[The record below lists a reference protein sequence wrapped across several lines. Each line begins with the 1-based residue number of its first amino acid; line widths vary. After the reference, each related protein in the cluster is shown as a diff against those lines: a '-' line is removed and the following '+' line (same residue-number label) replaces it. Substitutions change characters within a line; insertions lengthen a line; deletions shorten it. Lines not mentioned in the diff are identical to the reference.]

1 MLMFGK
7 KNRVQPIAELIPEI
21 RPRAKSNPSKRKE
34 GDNKMRADINE
45 IKNGRI
51 EKINESKTWFLEK
64 IDKIDKRLIK
74 KKERRHKLPISGV
87 KERSLQVLQ
96 TLINE
101 IIATNNSMHANLT
114 IQKKWTNFSK
124 TANHP
129 IQS

>member
-1 MLMFGK
+1 MFGK

-21 RPRAKSNPSKRKE
+21 RPRAKSNPCKRKE

-74 KKERRHKLPISGV
+74 KKGEKTQITNI
-87 KERSLQVLQ
+87 RSKREI
-96 TLINE
+96 TAGAADIN
-101 IIATNNSMHANLT
+101 
-114 IQKKWTNFSK
+114 
-124 TANHP
+124 
-129 IQS
+129 